1 MTIRLRGSLAVL
13 SASFLLLGCSDPEA
27 AAQRDAQQKFQ
38 AALEQVATANR
49 GFTDGLSGRAAD
61 LPAFR
66 AETLNRAVSD
76 LQAVLNQGTPV
87 QQLAAARVLGDT
99 YTTLARHQINL
110 AEEQWAQLWN
120 TTSELL
126 ARVTMVS
133 DAQVR
138 AQSLEVNQTPGLEKL
153 SEFQSGF
160 AKQAQQAQGRMQTL
174 TQSISELQTKHKA
187 ALVQRDE
194 AMKQSQSLNEQAFT
208 LTEQARF
215 DTYTKALAAQRTAQ
229 QHDAEAEKLA
239 AQLEV
244 QQAELR
250 IAQDTAKLAQAN
262 VGVIETQAKA
272 LSERQTQAAQQ
283 RESLIKDAENPA
295 SVKSRETAL
304 TQVLAQVMQTYSER
318 VQPAFDQA
326 DKQAAQAIAMFE
338 KALGQARGDAARRRS
353 LQADLLAAY
362 ATRLEVQGRWI
373 AAQGN
378 MARVLAVV
386 DGRLAQAVTLG
397 DEAQQMRSKVAEF
410 QKSLHQAIDQ
420 AVALKAKSDELVGQL
435 GTPGSGGDTD
445 VMSTFLAAQNQRI
458 TQAVSWIESS
468 KM

>member
-13 SASFLLLGCSDPEA
+13 SATLLMLGCSDPNA

-66 AETLNRAVSD
+66 AETLTRAVGD
-76 LQAVLNQGTPV
+76 LQAVINQGTAV
-87 QQLAAARVLGDT
+87 QQMAAARVLGDT
-99 YTTLARHQINL
+99 YSTLARHQVNL
-110 AEEQWAQLWN
+110 AQEQWASLWN
-120 TTSELL
+120 TTSDLL
-126 ARVTMVS
+126 AKVTMVS
-133 DAQVR
+133 GAQVR

-153 SEFQSGF
+153 SEFQAGF
-160 AKQAQQAQGRMQTL
+160 AKQAQQAQVRIAAL
-174 TQSISELQTKHKA
+174 TGAIADLQSKHKA
-187 ALVQRDE
+187 TLAQRDE
-194 AMKQSQSLNEQAFT
+194 AMKQSQALNEQAFT
-208 LTEQARF
+208 LKGQARF

-229 QHDAEAEKLA
+229 QRDAEAETLA

-250 IAQDTAKLAQAN
+250 IAQDTVKLAQAN

-272 LSERQTQAAQQ
+272 LAERQTQAAQQ
-283 RESLIKDAENPA
+283 RESLIKDADNTA
-295 SVKSRETAL
+295 SVKSSEAAL
-304 TQVLAQVMQTYSER
+304 AQVFTQVMQTYNER
-318 VQPAFDQA
+318 VQPAYDQA
-326 DKQAAQAIAMFE
+326 DKQAAQAVAMFE

-378 MARVLAVV
+378 LARVLIVV
-386 DGRLAQAVTLG
+386 DGRLAQAVTMG
-397 DEAQQMRSKVAEF
+397 DDAQQMRSKVADF
-410 QKSLHQAIDQ
+410 QKSLQQ
-420 AVALKAKSDELVGQL
+420 AVAQADELKAKSDELAGQL
-435 GTPGSGGDTD
+435 GTPGADTD
-445 VMSTFLAAQNQRI
+445 VMSTFVTTQNQRI
-458 TQAVSWIESS
+458 AQALSWIESS